1 MLCVCYLYVCYI
13 YVVICV
19 CYMSVTTNKKIKY
32 KLKEETLGEIL
43 IENKTF
49 FDNGNGINYPLGFC
63 ICMSLIF
70 LYIGFS

>member
-1 MLCVCYLYVCYI
+1 
-13 YVVICV
+13 
-19 CYMSVTTNKKIKY
+19 MSVTTNKKIKY